1 MYFQNLKK
9 KMEAW
14 IVIVVYALVKL
25 LSDVA
30 SKDNNKPTK

>member
-1 MYFQNLKK
+1 
-9 KMEAW
+9 MEAW